1 MIKRRQLALGLLTA
15 LIGLA
20 SCEDDVS
27 SLKETNEAG
36 TAPATSTSH
45 LISKE
50 DALNSLYDFLSEQTE
65 NGLKSI
71 SVVDTAEMWSIGC
84 TAGAGTNKSLQTD
97 AQSDALVYVVNFTG
111 ESGYAILAAD
121 DRISEEVLVISDSGN
136 LSKSAATTAMDAIE
150 DERVIFEGYPTTGE
164 GFFSV
169 SEYPDE
175 IFINPNT
182 VSLYD
187 EDEDDTLVGDF
198 STDNIGEEDE
208 DGNLVEST
216 NKSIQTQAE
225 DPNIG
230 LGMCLTY
237 AKKRVLLTP
246 NKLDDGS
253 SSSAPSTK
261 TEKSCSSW
269 ENTGEK
275 SKKLL
280 ETFYSWDQH
289 SPFNDKYPRRRR
301 FGFFGHR
308 RKVPAGCFPLA
319 IAKIMTVLSTPTN
332 LYFNG
337 YKIDWSS
344 LSKSYLTS
352 EGRISAATLVY
363 GISVRCKSWYF
374 YEGTF
379 TFPHRA
385 IDFMEEAGFK
395 NVKKYDYNF
404 SRIKNMIDD
413 GKPVIIMAMPKLK
426 VRDSHAWN
434 IDGYK
439 TKTRTITTNTYN
451 GYKLTKSETITETRE
466 MVHCDFG
473 WGGKCNGYYVSGIFD
488 LDSED
493 NDYDKGYPEK
503 SDYYNRFIKIITYDK

>member
-1 MIKRRQLALGLLTA
+1 MKRQLALGLITA

-27 SLKETNEAG
+27 SPMETNETD
-36 TAPATSTSH
+36 TASATSTSH

-65 NGLKSI
+65 NGLKAI
-71 SVVDTAEMWSIGC
+71 SVIDTAEMWSVGSN
-84 TAGAGTNKSLQTD
+84 AGAGTNKSLQN
-97 AQSDALVYVVNFTG
+97 ASQNDALVYVVNFTN
-111 ESGYAILAAD
+111 ENGYAILAAD
-121 DRISEEVLVISDSGN
+121 DRINEEVLAISDSGN
-136 LSKSAATTAMDAIE
+136 LPKSAAATAMDAIE
-150 DERVIFEGYPTTGE
+150 EERSIYEEYPLTGD

-175 IFINPNT
+175 IFMNPNT

-187 EDEDDTLVGDF
+187 EDEDDTLVGNF

-208 DGNLVEST
+208 DGNLVESA

-230 LGMCLTY
+230 LGLCLTY

-246 NKLDDGS
+246 DNLDDGS
-253 SSSAPSTK
+253 GSAAPSTK
-261 TEKSCSSW
+261 TEKSYTDW
-269 ENTGEK
+269 EDTGKK

-280 ETFYSWDQH
+280 ETFTSWNQH
-289 SPFNDKYPRRRR
+289 SPFNDQYPRRRR
-301 FGFFGHR
+301 FRIFGHK

-319 IAKIMTVLSTPTN
+319 IAKIMTALSTPTN

-344 LSKSYLTS
+344 LNKGYLTS

-374 YEGTF
+374 YAGTF

-385 IDFMEEAGFK
+385 IDFMEEVGFK

-404 SRIKNMIDD
+404 SRIKKMIDD

-426 VRDSHAWN
+426 VTKSHAWN

-439 TKTRTITTNTYN
+439 TKTRTITTNTYSGTN
-451 GYKLTKSETITETRE
+451 LTKSETITETRE

-473 WGGKCNGYYVSGIFD
+473 WEGNSNGYYVSGIFD
-488 LDSED
+488 LDSGE
-493 NDYDKGYPEK
+493 NEYDKGYSEK
-503 SDYYNRFIKIITYDK
+503 SDNYNRFIKIITYDK